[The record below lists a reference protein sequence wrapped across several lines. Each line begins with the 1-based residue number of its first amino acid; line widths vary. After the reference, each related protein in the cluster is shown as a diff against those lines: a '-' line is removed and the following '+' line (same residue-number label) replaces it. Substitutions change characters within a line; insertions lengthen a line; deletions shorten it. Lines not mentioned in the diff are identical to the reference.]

1 MVHPLAKDLIKEF
14 ASKVDRVVVVEE
26 LEPVIEEQV
35 KAMGIEC
42 DGKNLFTIQGEY
54 SANMLREKLL
64 GEKVEIAEAEEAPA

>member
-42 DGKNLFTIQGEY
+42 DGKNLFTIQE
-54 SANMLREKLL
+54 NT
-64 GEKVEIAEAEEAPA
+64 VQTC

>member
-1 MVHPLAKDLIKEF
+1 M
-14 ASKVDRVVVVEE
+14 EE

-54 SANMLREKLL
+54 SANMLRERDFR
-64 GEKVEIAEAEEAPA
+64 